1 MACSPH
7 YVYAIIEERFI
18 KSGKVVVKFGI
29 GSRDSIDQSSFMIG
43 MYNIKS
49 TNIEDANA
57 SFMMAAQSILT
68 PTSYGDDYFIGD
80 RRDMLDI
87 MLLIA
92 KKYAPAWV
100 DLMEMQ
106 KD

>member
-1 MACSPH
+1 M
-7 YVYAIIEERFI
+7 
-18 KSGKVVVKFGI
+18 KFGV
-29 GSRDSIDQSSFMIG
+29 GSRDVIDQNAFMIG

-57 SFMMAAQSILT
+57 SLMMAAQSILT

-80 RRDMLDI
+80 RRDMLDM

-92 KKYAPAWV
+92 KKYAPSWV
-100 DLMEMQ
+100 DLMTMQ